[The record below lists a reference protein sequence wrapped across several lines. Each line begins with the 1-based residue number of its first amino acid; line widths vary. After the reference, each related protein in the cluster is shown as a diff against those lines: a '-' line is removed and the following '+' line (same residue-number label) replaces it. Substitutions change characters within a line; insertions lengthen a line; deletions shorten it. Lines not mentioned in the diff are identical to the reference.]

1 MMPDY
6 RECYRGGVGESDED
20 TERVGLSLSV
30 SGDSRSVRELIG
42 NQTGCEKN

>member
-1 MMPDY
+1 MTLGESLRGVRCCNDALNY

-30 SGDSRSVRELIG
+30 
-42 NQTGCEKN
+42 